1 MSDVASGGVAAKA
14 GVKDHDRLVE
24 LNGDNVE
31 ECTHEQVVDKIK
43 MSGSDITFLLVDEET
58 DKDYKNKRGKIQ
70 AHQATTKYL
79 NPDPRV
85 IKITRG
91 ADGYGFLLREE
102 PDHTGRGTDYFFFF
116 FKAAFKSTST
126 SWAVLLML
134 CLPLNVQVTSSTT

>member
-116 FKAAFKSTST
+116 FFSK
-126 SWAVLLML
+126 LL
-134 CLPLNVQVTSSTT
+134 LNQHPHPELSC